1 MATKKTT
8 TKTEAVED
16 NSAIKIKEE
25 NESLKSEVDALKAQ
39 IALLM
44 SAVSNQNAPT
54 TKVSKRKIKFV
65 NLSVGSTVLK
75 GTRIWRV
82 DNQFDVIDFY
92 EDEAKAIVNNSR
104 NLVYK
109 GYVYIDDAEF
119 VEENQLAEVYR
130 RLISVEDMRNL
141 FDKDARTVIELYKNA
156 EKGQKDAIEQM
167 IVDRKLNGQEVDA
180 NIAVQ
185 IGKLCGRDLLNIEA

>member
-16 NSAIKIKEE
+16 NSVIKEE
-25 NESLKSEVDALKAQ
+25 NENLKSEVEALKAQ

-44 SAVSNQNAPT
+44 SAVSNQNAPVA
-54 TKVSKRKIKFV
+54 KASKRKIKFV